1 MFQPL
6 PSHLWLAVSR
16 RRIRATFEAS
26 NLPEARLFGTQSAPP
41 RGEDMLPTLIG
52 MRHVGLGLGLC
63 SFAPSSGEG
72 TVVRRRK
79 ALWEGQLVFAVEGV
93 VGARIWVWP
102 GGVAVGV
109 SVGAGVLQDETLRH
123 VEAAIAPLRAHD
135 EVWDFGILDAA

>member
-1 MFQPL
+1 VDTAADPD
-6 PSHLWLAVSR
+6 P
-16 RRIRATFEAS
+16 
-26 NLPEARLFGTQSAPP
+26 RLPP
-41 RGEDMLPTLIG
+41 RL
-52 MRHVGLGLGLC
+52 
-63 SFAPSSGEG
+63 
-72 TVVRRRK
+72 RR
-79 ALWEGQLVFAVEGV
+79 ALELVFAVEGV